1 MNVTV
6 MEKLTD
12 RISTLEGENKCP
24 ELLWISP
31 TAHSEDSAGMDSKAE
46 HAKDLCSPQEEW
58 WEHLLS
64 LIPQAEGK
72 SRSALRLREG
82 MSCCPATAEQS
93 A

>member
-31 TAHSEDSAGMDSKAE
+31 TAHSEDS
-46 HAKDLCSPQEEW
+46 
-58 WEHLLS
+58 
-64 LIPQAEGK
+64 
-72 SRSALRLREG
+72 
-82 MSCCPATAEQS
+82 
-93 A
+93 